1 MKATEYQ
8 YWVEVSEAIEK
19 YFRKGNACPV
29 SNAIALKWLDMNS
42 NIIQLS
48 NNDTN
53 HYERFIAGQWYEK
66 AIWRLYSK
74 EDFDAVI
81 TAIEEYS
88 KFMKDVNQIDEKD
101 ENGAMFIR
109 KDGKFKFITAETP
122 KLKFSHTS
130 KGNTYYLLLS
140 GSAGGPSTYLEV
152 FAFEN
157 GKQTE
162 RFNAL
167 SIYGEIDECHLNGKT
182 LSKEAGQ
189 AYIDKLPESREINA
203 YFQNIE
209 QKNE

>member
-1 MKATEYQ
+1 MIYLRDGKLIEHQYEMFHALIDEEIPVWKKDIAEMKKLFLEDDPENKY
-8 YWVEVSEAIEK
+8 VE
-19 YFRKGNACPV
+19 
-29 SNAIALKWLDMNS
+29 LTKWAHCYLYYDN
-42 NIIQLS
+42 
-48 NNDTN
+48 
-53 HYERFIAGQWYEK
+53 EW
-66 AIWRLYSK
+66 IWLR
-74 EDFDAVI
+74 
-81 TAIEEYS
+81 
-88 KFMKDVNQIDEKD
+88 DEKD